1 MIMIFVYALTYEFP
15 IVRLAEHLAAMKG
28 PGSVTPSDAHPAIVW
43 WQFKWFAGSG
53 RVQYGTPLVCW

>member
-1 MIMIFVYALTYEFP
+1 MIIIFVYALTYEFP

-43 WQFKWFAGSG
+43 
-53 RVQYGTPLVCW
+53 